1 MPGWSAFSKPSP
13 AGSTSQC
20 RRGRTGTRICSI
32 IENVSDSIYR
42 LVLGKG
48 LAYADRAFVRLF
60 GKERER
66 TLGGEHDR
74 FESLFETLLREGNG
88 IPC

>member
-1 MPGWSAFSKPSP
+1 MQKRLH
-13 AGSTSQC
+13 
-20 RRGRTGTRICSI
+20 RRERLLRSI

-42 LVLGKG
+42 LVPGEG
-48 LAYADRAFVRLF
+48 LVYANRAFVRLF

-66 TLGGEHDR
+66 ARRGERDP

-88 IPC
+88 TPC